1 MRRIFSLLALIACL
15 GPGMAQNKQLLYDFR
30 EIPQALLLNPGTR
43 TSYNW
48 YAGIPLLSG
57 VSFQAGSSGITVN
70 DIFADD
76 GLDINDKIRDRAI
89 YGMNTRDELSGTYQV
104 ELLSGGF
111 RSRNRPDDFYSFGI
125 YNEGDAIGYWF
136 RDLAILA
143 WEGNADRLGQR
154 FDLGHLKTRGEM
166 LNVFHF
172 GINRRVNNRL
182 TAGVRA
188 KLYSGIFSF
197 KSTGNSGYFVTQTG
211 QNNLLANTLQADMLL
226 QTSGLESIRQTLS
239 DSNGNEV
246 QAIRQHLL
254 KRGFFGGDLGLGV
267 DLGVT
272 YALTER
278 LELTASLVDIGFM
291 MHSGDVRNFSLTG
304 QATVEGVE
312 VILPDA
318 LDDPGRDF
326 WQELVDEVEELIPFE
341 EDNRSYISFRP
352 TKFYGSLR
360 YNFGEADGTAGAWC
374 DCSYKVNSRSSLTG
388 YRNAAGIQVYA
399 INRPRGPQAAMTLFY
414 QRNFG
419 RILGLKATYTAD
431 KFTWTN
437 LGLGVNLQAGPV
449 NFYAMADNLLAYRN
463 VAASHYASF
472 QIGLNILSWNAN

>member
-1 MRRIFSLLALIACL
+1 MRRILCLLAFSIGL
-15 GPGMAQNKQLLYDFR
+15 GWGLAQNKQILYDFR
-30 EIPQALLLNPGTR
+30 EIPQALMVNPGTR
-43 TSYNW
+43 TAYNW
-48 YAGIPLLSG
+48 YAGIPMLSG
-57 VSFQAGSSGITVN
+57 ISFQAGSSGISVN

-89 YGMNTRDELSGTYQV
+89 FGMSTRDELSGTYQV

-111 RSRNRPDDFYSFGI
+111 RSRNRPNDFYSFGI

-188 KLYSGIFSF
+188 KIYSGIISF
-197 KSTGNSGYFVTQTG
+197 KSTRNSGYFVTQPG
-211 QNNLLANTLQADMLL
+211 QNNLLANTLRADMLL

-239 DSNGNEV
+239 DNGGNEV

-267 DLGVT
+267 DLGFT
-272 YALTER
+272 YALNGQ
-278 LELTASLVDIGFM
+278 LELTASLLDLGFM
-291 MHSGDVRNFSLTG
+291 MHSGDVRNFSLAG

-318 LDDPGRDF
+318 LADPNRDF
-326 WQELVDEVEELIPFE
+326 WQDLVDEVEGLIPFD

-352 TKFYGSLR
+352 TKLYSSLR

-374 DCSYKVNSRSSLTG
+374 DCSYRVNSRSPRAG
-388 YRNAAGIQVYA
+388 YRNAVGIQLYA
-399 INRPRGPQAAMTLFY
+399 INRPRGPQTAWTLFY

-419 RILGLKATYTAD
+419 RILGMKATYTAD
-431 KFTWTN
+431 KFTQTN

-449 NFYAMADNLLAYRN
+449 NFYVMADNLLAYRN
-463 VAASHYASF
+463 IAAANYASF